1 MKTSA
6 WIASALIALLL
17 VASAVFVV
25 PEGHSALVVNLGR
38 VSRTGLGPGLHFKF
52 PLVENVRL
60 VDRRV
65 ALFPIESDRYPTADG
80 RTIGMDF
87 VAVGRVEDMGRYVQ
101 ATGGEAKAANERLA
115 QIVKGALRG
124 PIGAQT
130 LQDVVA
136 NGRETL
142 VSKQLAAINTGAS
155 SLGLRIADIR
165 IGQVDLPSDSR
176 FMADVY
182 GRMKAQRQ
190 QAASLAR
197 AGGAEQAQRIR
208 ADADRDSVVIVA
220 EAERDAQRL
229 RGEGEAEAARLYAE
243 AAQKD
248 PAFYAFERS
257 LEAYRNAFGSGQ
269 AVIVLDRNDPFL
281 QHLASDR

>member
-1 MKTSA
+1 MRTSA
-6 WIASALIALLL
+6 WISSAVIALLL
-17 VASAVFVV
+17 LASAVFVV

-38 VSRTGLGPGLHFKF
+38 VTRADVGPGLHVKF
-52 PLVENVRL
+52 PLVETVRL
-60 VDRRV
+60 VDRRI
-65 ALFPIESDRYPTADG
+65 ALFPVASDRYPTADG
-80 RTIGMDF
+80 RTIGLDF
-87 VAVGRVEDMGRYVQ
+87 VAVGRVENMSRYVQ
-101 ATGGEAKAANERLA
+101 ATGGDVKAANERLA
-115 QIVKGALRG
+115 QVVKGALRG
-124 PIGAQT
+124 PIGTQT

-136 NGRETL
+136 NGRESL
-142 VSKQLAAINTGAS
+142 VAKQLAAINTGAAA
-155 SLGLRIADIR
+155 LGLRVSDVR
-165 IGQVDLPSDSR
+165 IGRVDLPADGR

-182 GRMKAQRQ
+182 GRMRAQRQ

-208 ADADRDSVVIVA
+208 ADADRDGVVIVA
-220 EAERDAQRL
+220 EAQRDAQRL

-257 LEAYRNAFGSGQ
+257 LEAYRVAFGSGQ

-281 QHLASDR
+281 KHLASDR